1 MVTMGDTGPMSVARL
16 APKSCS
22 ASQCAVRTLLSMKT
36 HTPKPTATIVSLRR
50 RAQSLR
56 RQALWTQ
63 QAFLDG
69 GDRRIQADVVHEVLA
84 LQEESRELDQLA
96 DHYEKRCERVAA

>member
-1 MVTMGDTGPMSVARL
+1 MENE
-16 APKSCS
+16 
-22 ASQCAVRTLLSMKT
+22 Q
-36 HTPKPTATIVSLRR
+36 TPKRTAIIVSLRR

-56 RQALWTQ
+56 RQALWMQ

-69 GDRRIQADVVHEVLA
+69 GTCRVTADVAHEIFN

-96 DHYEKRCERVAA
+96 SHFERQHRGLPA